1 MGKSKRKIDRLIDA
15 NFNRVREGLRVVE
28 DIARFILDDKK
39 IVNELKSMRSDISL
53 IQKQFSD
60 AVNCRDTAGDVGT
73 SLSSSIEKERSD
85 IKDIIFANMKRVEES
100 SRVLEEAFKLIDDQ
114 TSLKFKELRYKAYIL
129 EKEIINGAEQTGNL
143 LNE

>member
-114 TSLKFKELRYKAYIL
+114 TSLKFKEFRYKAYIL

>member
-1 MGKSKRKIDRLIDA
+1 MEKSKRKIDRLIDA

-39 IVNELKSMRSDISL
+39 IVNELKNMRSDISL

-60 AVNCRDTAGDVGT
+60 TLHCRDTAGDVGT
-73 SLSSSIEKERSD
+73 SLNSSIEKERSD

-100 SRVLEEAFKLIDDQ
+100 LRVLEEAFKLVDNQ
-114 TSLKFKELRYKAYIL
+114 SSLKFKELRYKAYIL
-129 EKEIINGAEQTGNL
+129 EEEIIEAREQTSKFV
-143 LNE
+143 